1 MEQVFDNYKLTDIEL
16 AMNLLRLMDAHND
29 LHEFQKVQNPSNG
42 MDTYIRMAEHA
53 VKTMTNPFAKRLLK
67 SRMPEQNSY

>member
-29 LHEFQKVQNPSNG
+29 LHEFQKAQNPSHG